1 MDYFKSFPWFD
12 ALTKEPGFVSFT
24 PVSRSNGTYGDNE
37 PPRNQILRQTFN
49 NSDTIPHC
57 TGFYLKEGTSPHADG
72 HGTKPS
78 AIDKSPTKR
87 PSILSCSVVYDLRAG
102 LSGFNHGHLQGGLV
116 AVLMDDAMTSLTVL
130 NGKTQT
136 RSHGERELPAEIL
149 DLRNRR
155 AATAYINVQFRK
167 PIVTPQVVIV
177 TASFV
182 STERRK
188 LILRASIKD
197 EKGDICATGDSLI
210 IGDRDPRDEKL

>member
-1 MDYFKSFPWFD
+1 
-12 ALTKEPGFVSFT
+12 
-24 PVSRSNGTYGDNE
+24 
-37 PPRNQILRQTFN
+37 
-49 NSDTIPHC
+49 
-57 TGFYLKEGTSPHADG
+57 
-72 HGTKPS
+72 
-78 AIDKSPTKR
+78 
-87 PSILSCSVVYDLRAG
+87 
-102 LSGFNHGHLQGGLV
+102 
-116 AVLMDDAMTSLTVL
+116 MDDAMTSLTVL

-197 EKGDICATGDSLI
+197 EKGDICATGDSLV